1 MAKRIIW
8 SANAKHEKKEILKY
22 WLKRNKSKVYPEK
35 LNFLIDESIKW
46 IVENSYPRRKTDV
59 KDVFLKRVRDYF
71 IVFQEDES
79 TVYIL
84 SIWDMRQDPES
95 LLRRLK

>member
-22 WLKRNKSKVYPEK
+22 WLNRNKSKVYPEK

-46 IVENSYPRRKTDV
+46 IVENPYPRRKTDV